1 MVCFFFIMVMSF
13 AIFYKKKK
21 SSLHSAFFFFG
32 FILLVVVAHTVNMI
46 FAQTV
51 CVQCVTEFIDG
62 AAQQL
67 LRSVT
72 QKQSHSAKTQTHKVE
87 TK

>member
-1 MVCFFFIMVMSF
+1 MVMSF
-13 AIFYKKKK
+13 AIFYKKNK
-21 SSLHSAFFFFG
+21 SSLHSAFFG

-67 LRSVT
+67 LRTVT
-72 QKQSHSAKTQTHKVE
+72 QKQIHSAKTQTHKVE